1 MKKINR
7 TSFQEVRGYKDILTS
22 EVINV
27 IENLH
32 DKFSKR
38 IINLR
43 KERLEI
49 LNNVLSHNESNPVE
63 LLLKDHY
70 DNEWILDVPEQL
82 LIPGIEISGP
92 SSQTSM
98 FINGLN
104 PNMEGFRADG
114 DLDDNEDASGHSL
127 ED

>member
-1 MKKINR
+1 MIK
-7 TSFQEVRGYKDILTS
+7 
-22 EVINV
+22 
-27 IENLH
+27 
-32 DKFSKR
+32 
-38 IINLR
+38 
-43 KERLEI
+43 
-49 LNNVLSHNESNPVE
+49 NN
-63 LLLKDHY
+63 Y
-70 DNEWILDVPEQL
+70 DNEWTLDVPKQL

-127 ED
+127 KDSVQSAINRKGAVMGNLEYFDEVKNKKYH